1 MRRFHPRR
9 HCSSIVAIVVTLALM
24 ACAPPAPSPD
34 ADIGAVRTPAER
46 SGFEQTTR
54 YADVVELMEAFDAAS
69 DRLHMTTFGYTYEGR
84 PLPMMVVG
92 DVADA
97 SPAAVTASGKTRVW
111 IQGGIHSGEACGKEA
126 MLIMLRDLAQG
137 AHPEWDDSLVL
148 MIAPLYNADGNEL
161 VKIDNRGRQNGPIG
175 GMGQRPNA
183 QGYDLNRD
191 HMKLDSP
198 EARSLVAMMNDYD
211 PHLGVDL
218 HTTNG
223 TQHAYYATYSPPLNP
238 NTYGQIDELLR
249 GDWLPTVTRAVKDKH
264 GWDYFYYGN
273 GGGSRGGRGGRGGA
287 GAAGRGRGGANAAVG
302 ARGAGGGRPAAAGG
316 DQSTPVWRTFDHR
329 PRFNNNYIGLR
340 NRFAILSEAYSYA
353 TFEDRVMASLWFV
366 EEILHYSAA
375 NAATI
380 RDVVAAADAHALV
393 GEQLGVR
400 FGPKEIEEPIEIL
413 MGATEQVLNPYSGS
427 MMLNRLDEVR
437 PVMMRDGGTFEATE
451 TETVPGAYFIPA
463 TEREAINKLRI
474 HGVVMEAL
482 DEEVTLPGERFVI
495 TSSTEAPRPFQNHNE
510 RTLEGSWEPAEL
522 TLPAGT
528 MMIHVDQPLG
538 RLTFS
543 LLEPRADDGF
553 TNWNVFDRALDGADT
568 HPVTRVLGVAAGVL
582 RR

>member
-1 MRRFHPRR
+1 MRRFHPCR
-9 HCSSIVAIVVTLALM
+9 HCSLIVAIVVTLALM

-84 PLPMMVVG
+84 PMPMMVVG

-97 SPAAVTASGKTRVW
+97 SPEAVLGSGKTRVW

-198 EARSLVAMMNDYD
+198 EARSLVTMMNEYD

-223 TQHAYYATYSPPLNP
+223 TQHAYYVTYSPPLNP
-238 NTYGQIDELLR
+238 NTPNQIDEMLR
-249 GDWLPTVTRAVKDKH
+249 GDWLPAVTQAVKDKH

-273 GGGSRGGRGGRGGA
+273 GGGRGGRGGRGGA
-287 GAAGRGRGGANAAVG
+287 AG
-302 ARGAGGGRPAAAGG
+302 ARGAGGGRGAAAGS
-316 DQSTPVWRTFDHR
+316 DQSMPVWRTFDHR

-353 TFEDRVMASLWFV
+353 TFEDRVMGSLWFV

-380 RDVVAAADAHALV
+380 RDVVAAADAHSIV

-400 FGPKEIEEPIEIL
+400 FGPKEIEGSIEIL

-427 MMLNRLDEVR
+427 MVLDRLDEVR
-437 PVMMRDGGTFEATE
+437 PVLMRDGGTFEATE
-451 TETVPGAYFIPA
+451 TETVPGGYFIPP
-463 TEREAINKLRI
+463 TERQAINKLRI
-474 HGVVMEAL
+474 HGVLMDEL
-482 DEEVTLPGERFVI
+482 DEEVTLPGQRFVI
-495 TSSTEAPRPFQNHNE
+495 TSSTTAPRPFQNHNE
-510 RTLEGSWEPAEL
+510 RTVEGSWEAAEL

-528 MMIHVDQPLG
+528 MLIPLDQPLG
-538 RLTFS
+538 RLAFS

-553 TNWNVFDRALDGADT
+553 TNWNVFDGALDGADI
-568 HPVTRVLGVAAGVL
+568 HPVTRALEVTA

>member
-1 MRRFHPRR
+1 MRRSYPSHP
-9 HCSSIVAIVVTLALM
+9 CSFIVAVVAALVLG
-24 ACAPPAPSPD
+24 ACAPGGQSRD
-34 ADIGAVRTPAER
+34 AGIGAVLTPAER
-46 SGFEQTTR
+46 SDFEQTTR
-54 YADVVELMEAFDAAS
+54 YADVVELMEAFDATS

-84 PLPMMVVG
+84 PMPMMVVG

-97 SPAAVTASGKTRVW
+97 SPEAVLASGKTRVW

-198 EARSLVAMMNDYD
+198 EARSLIKMMNDYD

-223 TQHAYYATYSPPLNP
+223 TQHAYYVTYSPPLNP
-238 NTYGQIDELLR
+238 NTSSQIDEMLR
-249 GDWLPTVTRAVKDKH
+249 GDWLPAVTRAVKEKH
-264 GWDYFYYGN
+264 GWDIFYYGN
-273 GGGSRGGRGGRGGA
+273 GGGRGGRGARGGA
-287 GAAGRGRGGANAAVG
+287 PGGAGRGGANAA
-302 ARGAGGGRPAAAGG
+302 AGGRGAAAGG
-316 DQSTPVWRTFDHR
+316 QSMPNWRTFDHR

-366 EEILHYSAA
+366 EEILDYASA
-375 NAATI
+375 NTAAI
-380 RDVVAAADAHALV
+380 RDVVAAADAHSVV

-400 FGPKEIEEPIEIL
+400 FGSKEIEEPIEIL
-413 MGATEQVLNPYSGS
+413 MGATEQLLNRYSGS
-427 MMLNRLDEVR
+427 MILNRLDEVR

-463 TEREAINKLRI
+463 TERDAINKLRI

-482 DEEVTLPGERFVI
+482 DEEVTLAGERFAI
-495 TSSTEAPRPFQNHNE
+495 TSSTAAQRTFQGHNE
-510 RTLEGSWEPAEL
+510 RTLEGSWEAAEL

-528 MMIHVDQPLG
+528 MVIHVDQPLG

-553 TNWNVFDRALDGADT
+553 TNWNVFDRGLDGADT
-568 HPVTRVLGVAAGVL
+568 HPVTRAHGEIAEVLG
-582 RR
+582 R

>member
-9 HCSSIVAIVVTLALM
+9 HCSLIVAIVVTLALM

-84 PLPMMVVG
+84 PMPMMVVG

-97 SPAAVTASGKTRVW
+97 SPEAVLGSGKTRVW

-198 EARSLVAMMNDYD
+198 EARSLVTMMNEYD

-223 TQHAYYATYSPPLNP
+223 TQHAYYVTYSPPLNP
-238 NTYGQIDELLR
+238 NTPNQIDEMLR
-249 GDWLPTVTRAVKDKH
+249 GDWLPAVTQAVKDKH

-273 GGGSRGGRGGRGGA
+273 AGGGGGGRGFGARRGGRGGA
-287 GAAGRGRGGANAAVG
+287 AGARDGAAGARGGA
-302 ARGAGGGRPAAAGG
+302 GGRGAAAGG
-316 DQSTPVWRTFDHR
+316 DQSMPAWRTFDHR

-366 EEILHYSAA
+366 EEILHYGAA

-380 RDVVAAADAHALV
+380 RDVVAAADAHSVV
-393 GEQLGVR
+393 GEELGVR
-400 FGPKEIEEPIEIL
+400 FGTKEIEEPVEIL

-427 MMLNRLDEVR
+427 LILNRLDETR

-463 TEREAINKLRI
+463 TERDAINKLRI
-474 HGVVMEAL
+474 HGVLMEAL
-482 DEEVTLPGERFVI
+482 DEEVTLAGERFVI
-495 TSSTEAPRPFQNHNE
+495 TSSTAAPRPFQNHNE
-510 RTLEGSWEPAEL
+510 RTLEGSWEATEL

-528 MMIHVDQPLG
+528 MVIHLDQPLG

-553 TNWNVFDRALDGADT
+553 TNWNVFDRALDGAAT
-568 HPVTRVLGVAAGVL
+568 HPVTRALGEVAGAL

>member
-9 HCSSIVAIVVTLALM
+9 HCSLIVAIVVTLALM

-84 PLPMMVVG
+84 PMPMMVVG

-97 SPAAVTASGKTRVW
+97 SPEAVLGSGKTRVW

-198 EARSLVAMMNDYD
+198 EARSLVTMMNEYD

-223 TQHAYYATYSPPLNP
+223 TQHAYYVTYSPPLNP
-238 NTYGQIDELLR
+238 NTPNQIDEMLR
-249 GDWLPTVTRAVKDKH
+249 GDWLPAVTQAVKDKH

-273 GGGSRGGRGGRGGA
+273 GGGRGGRGGRGGA
-287 GAAGRGRGGANAAVG
+287 AG
-302 ARGAGGGRPAAAGG
+302 ARGAGGGRGAAAGS
-316 DQSTPVWRTFDHR
+316 DQSMPVWRTFDHR

-353 TFEDRVMASLWFV
+353 TFEDRVMGSLWFV

-380 RDVVAAADAHALV
+380 RDVVAAADAHSIV

-400 FGPKEIEEPIEIL
+400 FGPKEIEGSIEIL

-427 MMLNRLDEVR
+427 MVLDRLDEVR
-437 PVMMRDGGTFEATE
+437 PVLMRDGGTFEATE
-451 TETVPGAYFIPA
+451 TETVPGGYFIPP
-463 TEREAINKLRI
+463 TERQAINKLRI
-474 HGVVMEAL
+474 HGVLMDEL
-482 DEEVTLPGERFVI
+482 DEEVTLPGQRFVI
-495 TSSTEAPRPFQNHNE
+495 TSSTTAPRPFQNHNE
-510 RTLEGSWEPAEL
+510 RTVEGSWEAAEL

-528 MMIHVDQPLG
+528 MLIPLDQPLG
-538 RLTFS
+538 RLAFS

-553 TNWNVFDRALDGADT
+553 TNWNVFDGALDGADI
-568 HPVTRVLGVAAGVL
+568 HPVTRALEVTA